1 MDEEMSTW
9 TRQMAGMQQQNGTVE
24 NGHVADEHG
33 RRGVSQ
39 RFLVDHDE
47 GQEIAEKSANGDERL
62 NEGEDVIHLR
72 HVLDHFATDDL
83 IRTAGKQRRR
93 IRDR

>member
-1 MDEEMSTW
+1 MT
-9 TRQMAGMQQQNGTVE
+9 GMQQQNGTVE

-47 GQEIAEKSANGDERL
+47 RQEIAEQSADADERL
-62 NEGEDVIHLR
+62 NKGENVIYVGDVP
-72 HVLDHFATDDL
+72 DHFGTHDL
-83 IRTAGKQRRR
+83 IRAAGKRRR
-93 IRDR
+93 IHDR